1 VQGSNNQS
9 SLKEAGD
16 DPMRNRGAC
25 QWRFVVKAGF
35 VRSALCLGLLFPASA
50 FLLRAAEAQPAFGV
64 ASIRPSAAEVPFEHD
79 GKRETSPGTLRMQD
93 VTVVT
98 CIKWAYG
105 VQDSQIVGPT
115 SLRAEHY
122 DIIAKADEP
131 VGDDQLKLMMRTLLA
146 ERFKLSFHHENKE
159 LRSYALIVAK
169 KGQKL
174 RESVGEGKS
183 TIQNSA
189 IGMVAKST
197 TMQEFANFIAEPLR
211 TPVVNKTGLDGR
223 YDFAIDFTNYLP
235 ADASTVRPDVISVMM
250 AALEGE
256 LGLKLES
263 TKTSV
268 ETMVVDHVEKPS
280 AN

>member
-1 VQGSNNQS
+1 VQGGNNQIQFNAA
-9 SLKEAGD
+9 EANLMSD
-16 DPMRNRGAC
+16 RAVW
-25 QWRFVVKAGF
+25 QWRFAVKAEF
-35 VRSALCLGLLFPASA
+35 VRSAICLGLLGAAAYIVPF
-50 FLLRAAEAQPAFGV
+50 AEAQPTFAV

-79 GKRETSPGTLRMQD
+79 GNREISPGTLRMRD
-93 VTVVT
+93 VTMAT

-122 DIIAKADEP
+122 DIMAKADDP
-131 VGDDQLKLMMRTLLA
+131 AQDDQLKLMMRTLLA

-159 LRSYALIVAK
+159 LRSYALIAAK
-169 KGQKL
+169 KGPKL
-174 RESVGEGKS
+174 HVSVGEGTS

-197 TMQEFANFIAEPLR
+197 TMEEFANYIADPLR
-211 TPVVNKTGLDGR
+211 TPVVNKTELNGR

-235 ADASTVRPDVISVMM
+235 EDANTVRPNVISVMM
-250 AALEGE
+250 SALEGE
-256 LGLKLES
+256 LGLKLEP

-268 ETMVVDHVEKPS
+268 EIMVVDHVEKPS